1 MSMTVVIKLGGS
13 LLSRGRELVQLLREY
28 AERTG
33 HQLVIVPGGGP
44 FADAIRAIAIQE
56 EVSDDAAHW
65 MAVLAMHQYG
75 LFLADGDPTV
85 PTIEQLEDVPAAG
98 PLCIILPYAIL
109 RADDSL
115 PHTWA
120 VTSDTIAAFIAL
132 KLGERSFIK
141 LTDVDGMLDEHGAVI
156 ERIQPHELIEQGFRG
171 CIDAALP
178 RYLAQH
184 HMSCVI
190 VNATVP
196 ECIFAVIEG
205 RATISTRI
213 E

>member
-1 MSMTVVIKLGGS
+1 MTGVIKLGGS
-13 LLSRGRELVQLLREY
+13 LLSKGRELLQFLREY
-28 AERTG
+28 ADRTA

-44 FADAIRAIAIQE
+44 FADAIKTIAIQE
-56 EVSDDAAHW
+56 GVSDDAAHW

-75 LFLADGDPTV
+75 LFLADGDPAV
-85 PTIEQLEDVPAAG
+85 PTIELLEDVPTAG
-98 PLCIILPYAIL
+98 PLCILLPYAIL

-115 PHTWA
+115 PHTWD
-120 VTSDTIAAFIAL
+120 VTADTIAAFIAL

-141 LTDVDGMLDEHGAVI
+141 LTDVDGMLDEHGTVI
-156 ERIQPHELIEQGFRG
+156 ERIQPQELIETGFRG
-171 CIDAALP
+171 SIDAALP

-190 VNATVP
+190 VNGTVP
-196 ECIFAVIEG
+196 ARILEILEG
-205 RATISTRI
+205 RATICTRI

>member
-1 MSMTVVIKLGGS
+1 MTVIIKLGGS
-13 LLSRGRELVQLLREY
+13 LLSKGRELVQLLREY
-28 AERTG
+28 AERTAR
-33 HQLVIVPGGGP
+33 QLVIVPGGGP
-44 FADAIRAIAIQE
+44 FADAIRTIANQE
-56 EVSDDAAHW
+56 GVSDDAAHW

-75 LFLADGDPTV
+75 FFLADDDPVV
-85 PTIEQLEDVPAAG
+85 PTIENLEEVPAAG
-98 PLCIILPYAIL
+98 PLCILLPFKILK
-109 RADDSL
+109 ADDTL
-115 PHTWA
+115 PHSWD

-141 LTDVDGMLDEHGAVI
+141 LTDVDGMLDENGVVI
-156 ERIQPHELIEQGFRG
+156 ELIRPHELIAQGYRG

-178 RYLAQH
+178 RFLVQH

-190 VNATVP
+190 VNGTVP
-196 ECIFAVIEG
+196 ERIIDVIEG